1 MKRILNIA
9 SLIFAVMLM
18 TALFCACEGS
28 LPVEDPPAEE
38 VPGDVE
44 NQPEP
49 EPEPEPEP
57 DPEPEPEPVN
67 ADIISSAIL
76 TFAYIDLVG
85 EVDVE
90 NRRVDFDLDVYG
102 SDAVNLRYVPVTFT
116 LKDGYKTSGTNYE
129 YIRLILTP
137 EDQPAHVTFV
147 KDDTKI
153 EYEVY
158 LDLEVKEAPRT
169 EFNFHRGVNLS
180 YFFQDEKP
188 WYDDQTIEEVAYYG
202 LDHVRIPFDSKIMF
216 NSDGSV
222 IRERMDMLHHVVQ
235 KSIDEGLNV
244 ILDMHWLVNG
254 NMFYEELAAQELVNN
269 WRKLQVEFS
278 SYPVERVAYELL
290 NEPHGYGWV
299 SMQRNMLHMIRNTEP
314 SRVVFISPQGFHPDS
329 VVPFSVHGGDPNL
342 VVTFHYYD
350 PMLAS
355 HKLLWKYS
363 GPSHYPGLLFTDQ
376 EWEEMSD
383 ANKAIAEGH
392 RGREYDYDYTYAKF
406 KAAAEN
412 PNLQGLRLH
421 CGEFGYSHRNDREER
436 LQWFRDVV
444 KAFEEFDIAYTTWEN
459 WGGDFGPGDWQ
470 SRPDEEVIDILM
482 QR

>member
-1 MKRILNIA
+1 MY
-9 SLIFAVMLM
+9 S
-18 TALFCACEGS
+18 CE
-28 LPVEDPPAEE
+28 PVPPVDQPEQEQETPGGNEDNTGGET
-38 VPGDVE
+38 
-44 NQPEP
+44 PEP
-49 EPEPEPEP
+49 EPEPEPV
-57 DPEPEPEPVN
+57 DP
-67 ADIISSAIL
+67 DIISSAIL

-90 NRRVDFDLDVYG
+90 NQRVDFDLDVYG
-102 SDAVNLRYVPVTFT
+102 SDPVNLRYVPVTFT

-137 EDQPAHVTFV
+137 EDQPARVTFV
-147 KDDTKI
+147 KDDAKV

-180 YFFQDEKP
+180 YCFQDAKP
-188 WYDDQTIEEVAYYG
+188 WYEEQTIEEVAYYG
-202 LDHVRIPFDSKIMF
+202 FDHVRIPFDSHIMF

-222 IRERMDMLHHVVQ
+222 IRKHMDMLHHVVN
-235 KSIDEGLNV
+235 KCMDVGLNV

-254 NMFYEELAAQELVNN
+254 NMFYEAAAADELVNN
-269 WRKLQVEFS
+269 WKKIQQEFS
-278 SYPVERVAYELL
+278 SYPVDRVAYEVL
-290 NEPHGYGWV
+290 NEPHGDGWV
-299 SMQRNMLHMIRNTEP
+299 SMQRNILHMIRHTEP
-314 SRVVFISPQGFHPDS
+314 SRVIFISPQGFHPDS

-355 HKLLWKYS
+355 HRLLWKYN
-363 GPSHYPGLLFTDQ
+363 GPSHYPGLLFTDE
-376 EWEEMSD
+376 EWEAMSEAD
-383 ANKAIAEGH
+383 QAIAAGH
-392 RGREYDYDYTYAKF
+392 RGRSYDYDFTYGKF

-421 CGEFGYSHRNDREER
+421 CGEFGFSHRNAREDR

-444 KAFEEFDIAYTTWEN
+444 KAFNEFDIAYTTWEN

-482 QR
+482 QRE